1 MVSYKRNTRNSEAWV
16 SILIVPD
23 YLSDLELFSFI
34 FSVMR
39 LKISLNLVQL
49 FSRTIYFY
57 YELLKTQLNGCLF
70 LLVLWIQDFAL
81 ACQALPLEQHLQP

>member
-70 LLVLWIQDFAL
+70 IFAGTL
-81 ACQALPLEQHLQP
+81 NPGLRTCLSGSTT

>member
-70 LLVLWIQDFAL
+70 LLVL
-81 ACQALPLEQHLQP
+81 